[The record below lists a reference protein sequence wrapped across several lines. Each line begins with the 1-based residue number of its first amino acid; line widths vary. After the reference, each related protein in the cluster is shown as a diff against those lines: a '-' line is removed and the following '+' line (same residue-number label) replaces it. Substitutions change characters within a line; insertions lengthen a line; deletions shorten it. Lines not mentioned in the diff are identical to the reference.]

1 MKAYSWGSYLYPV
14 GGNKEFLKDL
24 KNEEQTVEGKINLEA
39 KWLEILLGQKLT
51 QNDMTVDSFCFE

>member
-24 KNEEQTVEGKINLEA
+24 KNEEQTVEGKINLET

-51 QNDMTVDSFCFE
+51 H